1 MTDQPSQRRFLTVEQ
16 AAEELNVK
24 SSLIRGLISSGELRA
39 IQVGKIR
46 GACGASASRIWKTT
60 SPKRTGAQPHTLPL
74 AISWMTRSLGLSS
87 RQRAVRTAR
96 RDRTSPC
103 ESACWPMTVV
113 TRKRRLRT
121 RINPGRAAVLQSES
135 CPGDTWHL
143 RQLSSPP
150 SARSNPPRPR
160 LPPGPHSPYS
170 RSG

>member
-1 MTDQPSQRRFLTVEQ
+1 MREGG
-16 AAEELNVK
+16 VK

-39 IQVGKIR
+39 IQVGGR
-46 GACGASASRIWKTT
+46 GLWRIGLPDLEDYIADAYRRTASHIAA
-60 SPKRTGAQPHTLPL
+60 G
-74 AISWMTRSLGLSS
+74 LGLSS

-96 RDRTSPC
+96 RGRTSPC